1 MTLSAAECCKGDI
14 LQADSVPLA
23 HSHGMRRLGLSQ
35 NLPRETRFATT
46 VPKGDI
52 CGTGPFTLAHSRDT
66 HPYGLPQNAV
76 GATLSQ
82 RNSVSLAEFHG
93 SPGGRAT
100 S

>member
-52 CGTGPFTLAHSRDT
+52 HGSEP
-66 HPYGLPQNAV
+66 
-76 GATLSQ
+76 
-82 RNSVSLAEFHG
+82 VSLAGFRD
-93 SPGGRAT
+93 SPGMLCRGDGRG
-100 S
+100 